1 MICLECSGAH
11 RGLGVHLSFVRS
23 LTMDSWTPKQVE
35 MMKQGGNGQLN
46 EWWEKHGIAKTA
58 SVSAKYGSPAASLYK
73 DRLVAKV
80 EGKPLPTE
88 LPKHVGPVS
97 TVYDTSSRDSM
108 SAGGFGAT
116 NGGGKKGVEPMSG
129 ESESAYVARQRQLQA
144 EARARMQAK
153 FGKGGLGG
161 VGSDSSYDANT
172 GSYGGGG
179 GGGAGIEAI
188 SGGLKRLGSGA
199 VEVVGQ
205 LGDRETVAA
214 ATERVKDAWGG
225 VVTRVSSLRDST
237 TDSADG
243 GGWATIR
250 GLGASI
256 GARVSD
262 VAQKLATP
270 DEDDGFSSMLEERRS
285 QLGTGKQMD
294 GLGNTNRTNSSS
306 SFSAVGIDD
315 LLAEKPPRTSSFDN
329 ANDAA
334 IPRSVSFEATTT
346 TPPRKTALKKSTSSS
361 STSSQQKG
369 PPPSEED
376 ADFFAS
382 FGV

>member
-1 MICLECSGAH
+1 M
-11 RGLGVHLSFVRS
+11 HLSFVRS
-23 LTMDSWTPKQVE
+23 LTMDSWTSKQVE
-35 MMKQGGNGQLN
+35 MMKQGGNAQLN
-46 EWWEKHGIAKTA
+46 EWWGKYGIAKNA

-80 EGKPLPTE
+80 ENKPLPTE

-97 TVYDTSSRDSM
+97 TVYDTTTHDSM

-116 NGGGKKGVEPMSG
+116 NSSKSVEPVAG

-144 EARARMQAK
+144 DARARMQAK

-161 VGSDSSYDANT
+161 VGSDASYNAST

-179 GGGAGIEAI
+179 GGGGIEAI

-199 VEVVGQ
+199 VDVVGQ

-225 VVTRVSSLRDST
+225 VVTRVSSLRDT
-237 TDSADG
+237 TGSESSEG

-285 QLGTGKQMD
+285 QLGTGKQME
-294 GLGNTNRTNSSS
+294 GLGNNNSSS
-306 SFSAVGIDD
+306 PSLSSAGGGIDD
-315 LLAEKPPRTSSFDN
+315 LLADKPQRASSTDKVGQQNSFS
-329 ANDAA
+329 
-334 IPRSVSFEATTT
+334 RSVSFEATS
-346 TPPRKTALKKSTSSS
+346 TPPKKTSLNKVNSSPSSQRKT
-361 STSSQQKG
+361 
-369 PPPSEED
+369 PPPADND